1 MPVVQYLQTVFF
13 MDIFGYIRH
22 KTIVKYVKYVSKS
35 TEVSLIHGNYYLNS
49 IHLSRCWFD
58 YFLGY

>member
-1 MPVVQYLQTVFF
+1 
-13 MDIFGYIRH
+13 
-22 KTIVKYVKYVSKS
+22 VKYVSKS